1 MSILL
6 HVALVVMGLS
16 LAEAAVGGGGSTS
29 SDKFEFVFSSH
40 PIFMEES
47 VVSGAIANRF
57 AHLSSDA
64 ARLRN
69 I

>member
-40 PIFMEES
+40 PIFM
-47 VVSGAIANRF
+47 GRIGC
-57 AHLSSDA
+57 
-64 ARLRN
+64 
-69 I
+69 